1 MENIMNEIYEMKET
15 VAREIGEANRRIR
28 ESGGKLSE
36 DDVEIIDQLS
46 HSMKSL
52 VTTCAM
58 LEAEE
63 EGEDGGY
70 SGRWMPP
77 GPVYNPGITYGYS
90 RRGERRDDY
99 SRNGTGNGY
108 SGNRG
113 GYSRN
118 DGRYSRNG
126 YSRNG
131 DMGEQLRQMMEDAPD
146 DLTRMEIKK
155 LMDRMENQR

>member
-1 MENIMNEIYEMKET
+1 MEKIMESVYEMTEN
-15 VAREIGEANRRIR
+15 VGREIGDANERIR
-28 ESGGKLSE
+28 ESGGKINLQDLDAIYKLS
-36 DDVEIIDQLS
+36 
-46 HSMKSL
+46 KSVMAL

-58 LEAEE
+58 LKEDQ
-63 EGEDGGY
+63 DGGY
-70 SGRWMPP
+70 SERYMPA

-90 RRGERRDDY
+90 RNGERREDY
-99 SRNGTGNGY
+99 SRNGSGNGY
-108 SGNRG
+108 GGTRG

-131 DMGEQLRQMMEDAPD
+131 DMSEQLRQMMEDAPD
-146 DLTRMEIKK
+146 ELTRMEIKK

>member
-1 MENIMNEIYEMKET
+1 MENIMDSIYEMKEN
-15 VAREIGEANRRIR
+15 VAHEIGDANDRIR
-28 ESGGKLSE
+28 EAGGKINLQDLDAIYKLS
-36 DDVEIIDQLS
+36 
-46 HSMKSL
+46 KSAMAL

-58 LEAEE
+58 LKEEE
-63 EGEDGGY
+63 EGEDG
-70 SGRWMPP
+70 
-77 GPVYNPGITYGYS
+77 
-90 RRGERRDDY
+90 
-99 SRNGTGNGY
+99 GY

>member
-1 MENIMNEIYEMKET
+1 MENIMDSIYEMKEN
-15 VAREIGEANRRIR
+15 VAHEIGDANDRIR
-28 ESGGKLSE
+28 EAGGKINLQDLDAIYKLS
-36 DDVEIIDQLS
+36 
-46 HSMKSL
+46 KSAMAL

-58 LEAEE
+58 LKEE
-63 EGEDGGY
+63 EEDEDGGY

-108 SGNRG
+108 SGNHG